1 MIRLELKKER
11 RTGVTLVLFIT
22 GILGALYVLLNY
34 SIRGTSLLAMPMKP
48 MDILLTQLYGMLM
61 VLNVFALIVATS
73 LVYSMEYSG
82 AAIKKMFVLP
92 ISMRKVFM
100 SKFLIILSMFL
111 VSVVIQNTALL
122 WIGKTELSKGEFEIM
137 TLIAYTAYTF
147 LTSLPV
153 LSFMLMIASI
163 FENIWVVLGVGVAG
177 FLSGLALATSK
188 TGLLLIHPFIVM
200 FKPATAMTSN
210 VNVNTIVIALIET
223 IVFLIMGLVISQ
235 NKRIN

>member
-1 MIRLELKKER
+1 MIRLELKKEK

-48 MDILLTQLYGMLM
+48 MDILLTQLYGMIM
-61 VLNVFALIVATS
+61 VLNVFALIVAAS
-73 LVYSMEYSG
+73 LVYSIEYSG
-82 AAIKKMFVLP
+82 AAIKKMYILP
-92 ISMRKVFM
+92 ISMCKVYM
-100 SKFLIILSMFL
+100 SKFLIIISMFL

-137 TLIAYTAYTF
+137 TLIAYTVYTF

-153 LSFMLMIASI
+153 LSFMLMIALI
-163 FENIWVVLGVGVAG
+163 FENMWVVLGVGVAG

-188 TGLLLIHPFIVM
+188 TGLLLIHPFIIM

-210 VNVNTIVIALIET
+210 VNVNTIIIALIET
-223 IVFLIMGLVISQ
+223 IAFLILGLVISQ
-235 NKRIN
+235 NKRID